1 MIFETIDE
9 LKEANERI
17 NNHWFSDQTMS
28 FFKTRIESQ
37 IHNNYFIT
45 SELAPGASNRR
56 YTIRK
61 ANSDGSVN
69 TYGEFQEFST
79 FEAAEIEMNRL
90 LDAA

>member
-17 NNHWFSDQTMS
+17 NHFWFSDSAMG

-37 IHNNYFIT
+37 IHNNFFIT
-45 SELAPGASNRR
+45 SELAPEASNRR

-61 ANSDGSVN
+61 ADSKGRVN
-69 TYGEFQEFST
+69 TAGEFQEFST

-90 LDAA
+90 LGGK